1 MRFVLES
8 KWKEIMC
15 LSIKMRLT
23 IYQFI
28 IKLTRVHQYSNG
40 SIYFIFLERKIHLL
54 YLFNEERFV
63 KDR

>member
-8 KWKEIMC
+8 KWKEIMY

-40 SIYFIFLERKIHLL
+40 SIYSFLERKINLL